1 MIWFNILES
10 FWLYLKYQTELQFT
24 ITFSEFLF
32 IQQSR
37 YKNGS
42 GVFQNQEKSL
52 DIPNGTQDEG
62 AHLLAFHINHGATN
76 QQWDIFPNQ

>member
-1 MIWFNILES
+1 
-10 FWLYLKYQTELQFT
+10 LKYQTELQFR
-24 ITFSEFLF
+24 IRVAFSEFLF

>member
-1 MIWFNILES
+1 MKSRRAKSRGDFLLCFENA
-10 FWLYLKYQTELQFT
+10 
-24 ITFSEFLF
+24 FSEFLF